1 MIILG
6 GSPLGLV
13 GVTTDSKKT
22 SNPKIQYSTFNA
34 GKTRNIN
41 VYQYNTSEAGTQTS
55 LFTGRRRL
63 RPWPNIKLRN
73 DAAEGKYYDTHGF
86 TEIDSSPDQRKLFY
100 QTQGKKGDEYSR
112 KDLHNN
118 DVYDTSITHIIER
131 LANTKAALRP
141 ADFAYCKDLGVYPN
155 NRLMIARRFLGAID
169 DNIMVNSSGQFGSVA
184 TIISWLPENE
194 DIFSINFGE
203 VWTEADASFSGIID
217 GIGND
222 FKKKGLGEIMGG
234 GAGAI
239 PLPGFTEIL
248 QRQLMEKMG
257 IITEGSANT
266 IPSGNPNLIKEAK
279 VRRTVGYDEP
289 GSGLMGK
296 LSFKFTAEYELKF
309 ISGIDPTIVWMDLIA
324 NFLRFGTSES
334 IKWGLSGS
342 FAAKM
347 KKWLNN
353 PNALVVE
360 LGKQISKAV
369 QSAITA
375 ISRAAEQAMAA
386 FESEQLSSNELAGD
400 GSDGEDD
407 ETKEAFIRSAK
418 NAYRKIVNTVIR
430 GLKSVLSGVVQKYKV
445 KAIGVFNALTGA
457 PSTPWHVTIGNPLRP
472 IFCSGDMYTQDVQV
486 TFGPQLAFNDLPS
499 SIKVEF
505 TLTNARNLGLQEI
518 MGKFNSGYL
527 RTVDIQKSF
536 YETNTYQVGS
546 ASYYETPGLFE
557 YENQLGDAIKDG
569 GVAALDGGSTV
580 VNNSSSSSNELA
592 LEPEPKP
599 KVDNM
604 QRTKDNDWYGFD
616 QADIP
621 WDEKGG
627 LARKTLQVG
636 DKKYNSKKELTDAQ
650 NKKKNENVE
659 KNSDKKADPK
669 TIDKGKKNN
678 KKNSK

>member
-41 VYQYNTSEAGTQTS
+41 VYQYNTSEAGSQTS

-63 RPWPNIKLRN
+63 RPWPDIKLRN
-73 DAAEGKYYDTHGF
+73 DVKEGKYYDTQGH
-86 TEIDSSPDQRKLFY
+86 TEIEKTKDTFY
-100 QTQGKKGDEYSR
+100 KTQGKKGDEYSR
-112 KDLHNN
+112 RDLHNN

-184 TIISWLPENE
+184 TIVSWLPENE

-222 FKKKGLGEIMGG
+222 FNKKGLGDLMGG
-234 GAGAI
+234 GANII

-257 IITEGSANT
+257 IITQESATT

-279 VRRTVGYDEP
+279 VRKTIGYDEP

-334 IKWGLSGS
+334 IKWGLSGT

-353 PNALVVE
+353 PSSLINDL
-360 LGKQISKAV
+360 
-369 QSAITA
+369 
-375 ISRAAEQAMAA
+375 AEQIKNAVESASRLINEQAKKLSDA
-386 FESEQLSSNELAGD
+386 FANEQRSQTVESKTGGD
-400 GSDGEDD
+400 GPEDD
-407 ETKEAFIRSAK
+407 PDENIEAFIKSAQK
-418 NAYRKIVNTVIR
+418 AYDKTINKVIR
-430 GLKSVLSGVVQKYKV
+430 GLKSVLNGVVQKYKV

-472 IFCSGDMYTQDVQV
+472 IFCSGDMLTQDVQI

-499 SIKVEF
+499 SMRVEF
-505 TLTNARNLGLQEI
+505 TLTNARNLGLQEL

-527 RTVDIQKSF
+527 RTVDVQKSF
-536 YETNTYQVGS
+536 YETNTYQVGTVS
-546 ASYYETPGLFE
+546 WYETPGLFE

-569 GVAALDGGSTV
+569 GIATLGDSSPLSSVD
-580 VNNSSSSSNELA
+580 NSVSSSNETIVPI
-592 LEPEPKP
+592 EENKKP
-599 KVDNM
+599 ND
-604 QRTKDNDWYGFD
+604 KDGKPSTDSWYGFND
-616 QADIP
+616 KNVLFNDKGSEAKLQCTDSKGLKYATVADKNAAESKYKK
-621 WDEKGG
+621 DKGE
-627 LARKTLQVG
+627 AAKATPNNKKKG
-636 DKKYNSKKELTDAQ
+636 DKK
-650 NKKKNENVE
+650 
-659 KNSDKKADPK
+659 
-669 TIDKGKKNN
+669 GK
-678 KKNSK
+678 